1 MLTSRLKFASLGSG
15 SRGNATLVGAGGT
28 VVMVDCGFSVREAQR
43 RLSRLGMETDALA
56 AILVTHEH
64 SDHVAGV
71 ARLAARCAIPVYA
84 THGTCSAHPLAESC
98 RVRHIR
104 PGQRFAVGDLEV
116 TAFAVPHD
124 AREPVQFHFSSGARR
139 LGMLTDTGH
148 ITPHVVAQLSGC
160 DALFLESNH
169 DRNMLAA
176 GPYHAAL
183 KQRVGSDYGHLN
195 NEQAADLI
203 RRAECS
209 RLQHLVIG
217 HLSEQ
222 NNTGDLARACVADAL
237 GCDPQWIALA
247 DQESGLDWREVC

>member
-1 MLTSRLKFASLGSG
+1 MSRLKFASLGSG
-15 SRGNATLVGAGGT
+15 SRGNGTLVGTGKT
-28 VVMVDCGFSVREAQR
+28 LVMVDCGFSVREAQR
-43 RLSRLGMETDALA
+43 RLLRLGLEPDALA

-71 ARLAARCAIPVYA
+71 ARLAAQCGIPVYA

-98 RVRHIR
+98 RVRCIR
-104 PGQRFAVGDLEV
+104 PGERFAVGDLEV
-116 TAFAVPHD
+116 TAFTVPHD
-124 AREPVQFHFSSGARR
+124 AREPVQFHFSSGAWR

-148 ITPHVVAQLSGC
+148 ITPHVVAELSGC

-169 DRNMLAA
+169 DRTMLAA

-183 KQRVGSDYGHLN
+183 KRRVGSDYGPLT
-195 NEQAADLI
+195 NEQAAELI

-217 HLSEQ
+217 HISEQ
-222 NNTGDLARACVADAL
+222 NNTGELARACAADAL
-237 GCDPQWIALA
+237 GCESQWVGLA